1 MFDLISIGDPAVD
14 HFFKIHDAHVE
25 VEKDGKELCLRFGD
39 KLPVEEYCQSLGGNT
54 ANNAVGASRL
64 GLKTAVYLN
73 IGSDLIGKFTLA
85 KLKEEGVDSRYA
97 AVNEGMDSNV
107 SALISFRGERTIL
120 TYHQDFKYQLPDLD
134 RTRYVY
140 LSSMGKS
147 ALENNFYHQVENYM
161 QRSGASLYFNPG
173 TYELAYGIKKFSGLL
188 SLTKLLILNKEETEL
203 VLKITGKVDIKRMLN
218 GLLELGPKIVIIT
231 DGKNGSYGFD
241 GRIFYQL
248 DIFPAKV
255 IDMTGA
261 GDAYA
266 TGVLAGLFYG
276 KDLPEAMRWGVANG
290 ASVVEEIG
298 PQKGL
303 LSYDKMQARL
313 KENSKITAK
322 EIE

>member
-241 GRIFYQL
+241 GRIFINWISFRL
-248 DIFPAKV
+248 
-255 IDMTGA
+255 
-261 GDAYA
+261 
-266 TGVLAGLFYG
+266 
-276 KDLPEAMRWGVANG
+276 R
-290 ASVVEEIG
+290 
-298 PQKGL
+298 
-303 LSYDKMQARL
+303 LS
-313 KENSKITAK
+313 I
-322 EIE
+322 

>member
-25 VEKDGKELCLRFGD
+25 VEKGGKELCLRFGD

-276 KDLPEAMRWGVANG
+276 KDLPEAMRWGAANG